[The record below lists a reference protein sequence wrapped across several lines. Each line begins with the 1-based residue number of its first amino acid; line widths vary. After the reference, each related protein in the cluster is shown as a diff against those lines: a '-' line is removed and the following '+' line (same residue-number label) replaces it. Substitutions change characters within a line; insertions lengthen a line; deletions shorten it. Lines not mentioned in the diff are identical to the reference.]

1 MVPTIEIFRTDID
14 CPDKAATL
22 SAAINGLFPHYR
34 INFDLQDCDKILR
47 IVAQTVDQQAVIRL
61 AGSLGMNVE
70 VLPG

>member
-1 MVPTIEIFRTDID
+1 MVQMIEIFRTNID
-14 CPDKAATL
+14 CPDKAAAL

-47 IVAQTVDQQAVIRL
+47 IVAQTIDHQAVIQL

-70 VLPG
+70 VLPD